1 MAVIKINRNPSAR
14 ELNWFG
20 VIVLALFG
28 VIGGLVYWRAGS
40 LTGPAVL
47 WSIGG
52 SIFLVYYAVVPMRRL
67 LYLGWMHAIYPIG
80 WTISH
85 LVLAV
90 VYFLVLTPIGVIMRL
105 LGRDPMQRRLDP
117 SAGTYWIPHDP
128 PGDSARYFRQ
138 F

>member
-1 MAVIKINRNPSAR
+1 MIETLSP
-14 ELNWFG
+14 
-20 VIVLALFG
+20 
-28 VIGGLVYWRAGS
+28 GLSYWRAGS
-40 LTGPAVL
+40 LTAPTVL

-52 SIFLVYYAVVPMRRL
+52 AIFLVYYAVVPMRRL

-80 WTISH
+80 WTVSH
-85 LVLAV
+85 LVLAI
-90 VYFLVLTPIGVIMRL
+90 VYFLVLTPIGVCMRL